1 MSALIVGIT
10 GGIGSGKT
18 AVTDY
23 LADLGITI
31 IDADQAARVVVAPGT
46 SALQAIAGHYGE
58 QILQEDGSLDRRAL
72 RNIVFGDD
80 EERRWLEALLHPLIR
95 AEMLDQLSRSRSPY
109 SIIVS
114 PLLLETDQHVLVD
127 RVAVVDIS
135 VALQVQRTMERD
147 GVERSQV
154 EAVMK
159 AQSSRRGRLEKA
171 DDVIDN
177 SGSLDDLHRTLDQLH
192 CTWLKM
198 AADVHMRKQD
208 GTS

>member
-46 SALQAIAGHYGE
+46 SALQAITGHYGE
-58 QILQEDGSLDRRAL
+58 QILQKDGSLDRRAL

-159 AQSSRRGRLEKA
+159 AQSSRRVRLEKA

-192 CTWLKM
+192 RTWLQM
-198 AADVHMRKQD
+198 AAGVHMRKQD